1 MSATRPRF
9 RDLMTNARRDI
20 RASLPMIA
28 KENASIVDL
37 WATIL
42 ALSECRFEIRGHDN
56 DVLAQLICKPAVT
69 GFAMA
74 AQLIAH
80 YSQQISEPLKAA
92 NARADLGVDRWI
104 NGNGFL
110 PIVTRLIERGSS
122 LQSVTGVA
130 QRISVAAKGLEENLR
145 ALAGEHF
152 IYIIERD
159 LGCRFRHHS
168 GVLNR
173 VGCWALAPHL
183 VGQPKRGAV
192 ISRRRQALDLYGAV
206 CLALLDPD
214 ITKLIDRG
222 LPLSARLA
230 AHLSLTEAQLRTLLN
245 ARGAADVMEAGTD
258 VRSVV
263 DVLLL
268 HEVPLHEWPKGP
280 DWNSGVWRATTT
292 ACLFRPDYVAGK
304 AENRDAIAALCEDLL
319 APIAVSRAQAANLSD
334 HPIVRNF
341 VQTIAL
347 PTAVSRDAQS
357 RIFLRALREA
367 VIGPRKIKSFHEGVE
382 RWHRRAATIAA
393 ARHEKRTNKPG
404 WPALCGSWHSDDH
417 SHSIVPLTSA
427 DALIVEG
434 NALNHCVG
442 GYYSQCRSGGTQ
454 IYSVREGDK
463 RVGTLELLLAN
474 GKGSALTIT
483 VGQFKAHHNGQ
494 PEEHLHGVVRDFLEA
509 LRDGRHPI
517 AHAELAAYR
526 KRMQQEGDHIWPR
539 DGLSLE
545 HARQVWPFYQP
556 MLPRPVSATFD
567 EWVAATGLETAFDRM
582 IRHIAGSTAAVARPD
597 LAQSPR

>member
-1 MSATRPRF
+1 MSAQRPQF
-9 RDLMTNARRDI
+9 RDLTANAHRDI
-20 RASLPMIA
+20 KASLPMIA
-28 KENASIVDL
+28 KEDNSIVDL

-42 ALSECRFEIRGHDN
+42 ALGECRFEIRAHDN
-56 DVLAQLICKPAVT
+56 DVSAKLLCEPAVT

-74 AQLIAH
+74 AQLIDH
-80 YSQQISEPLKAA
+80 YSQQISAPLKAS
-92 NARADLGVDRWI
+92 NARADLSVDRWI

-110 PIVTRLIERGSS
+110 SIITRLIERGAS

-130 QRISVAAKGLEENLR
+130 QRISVAAKELEEQLR

-152 IYIIERD
+152 NYIIERD
-159 LGCRFRHHS
+159 LGCRFRYHS

-183 VGQPKRGAV
+183 VGQPERGTV
-192 ISRRRQALDLYGAV
+192 INRRRQALDLYGAV

-214 ITKLIDRG
+214 ITQLIDGG
-222 LPLSARLA
+222 LPLSAGLA

-280 DWNSGVWRATTT
+280 DWNSGTWRSATTGS
-292 ACLFRPDYVAGK
+292 LFRPDYLVGK
-304 AENRDAIAALCEDLL
+304 AENRDAIAGLCEDLL
-319 APIAVSRAQAANLSD
+319 APIAVNRAKAANLSD

-341 VQTIAL
+341 VQNIAL

-357 RIFLRALREA
+357 REFLRALREA
-367 VIGPRKIKSFHEGVE
+367 VIGPRKIRSFHEGVE

-393 ARHEKRTNKPG
+393 ARHERRTNKPG
-404 WPALCGSWHSDDH
+404 WPALCASWHADDH
-417 SHSIVPLTSA
+417 SHRIVPLTSA
-427 DALIVEG
+427 DALIAEG

-442 GYYSQCRSGGTQ
+442 GYYTQCRSGGTQ
-454 IYSVREGDK
+454 IFSVREGDK
-463 RVGTLELLLAN
+463 RVATLELLLAN

-494 PEEHLHGVVRDFLEA
+494 PSEHLHGIVRDFLKA
-509 LRDGRHPI
+509 LRDGRHPV
-517 AHAELAAYR
+517 AHGEIAAYR
-526 KRMQQEGDHIWPR
+526 KQMQQEGDHIWPR
-539 DGLSLE
+539 DTLSLV

-556 MLPRPVSATFD
+556 MLPRPVPATFD
-567 EWVAATGLETAFDRM
+567 EWVAATGLEAAFDRM
-582 IRHIAGSTAAVARPD
+582 IRHIADGTPALPRSN
-597 LAQSPR
+597 LAQSLR

>member
-1 MSATRPRF
+1 MSCMKPQF
-9 RDLMTNARRDI
+9 SDLMANAHLEI
-20 RASLPMIA
+20 RASLPIIA
-28 KENASIVDL
+28 EEDASIVDL

-42 ALSECRFEIRGHDN
+42 ALDECRFEILGHDN
-56 DVLAQLICKPAVT
+56 EVSAKLICEPAVT
-69 GFAMA
+69 GFAVA
-74 AQLIAH
+74 AQLIDH
-80 YSQQISEPLKAA
+80 YSQQICAPLKAA
-92 NARADLGVDRWI
+92 NARADLSVNRWI

-110 PIVTRLIERGSS
+110 SIITRLIERSAS
-122 LQSVTGVA
+122 LQSVTGIA
-130 QRISVAAKGLEENLR
+130 QRISVAAKKLEEQLR
-145 ALAGEHF
+145 SLTSEHF
-152 IYIIERD
+152 NDVIERD
-159 LGCRFRHHS
+159 LGCQFRHHS
-168 GVLNR
+168 GVLNG

-183 VGQPKRGAV
+183 VGQPERATV

-214 ITKLIDRG
+214 ITKLIDGG

-230 AHLSLTEAQLRTLLN
+230 EHLSLTEAQLRTLLN

-258 VRSVV
+258 VRSII

-268 HEVPLHEWPKGP
+268 HEVPLNEWPKGP
-280 DWNSGVWRATTT
+280 DWNSSIWRSSTTVS
-292 ACLFRPDYVAGK
+292 LFRPDYLARK

-319 APIAVSRAQAANLSD
+319 APIAVSRAKAANLSD

-341 VQTIAL
+341 VQNIGL
-347 PTAVSRDAQS
+347 PTTVSRDAQS
-357 RIFLRALREA
+357 RQFLRTLREA
-367 VIGPRKIKSFHEGVE
+367 VIGPRKIRSFHEGVE

-393 ARHEKRTNKPG
+393 ARHERRTNKPG
-404 WPALCGSWHSDDH
+404 WPALCASWRAHDH

-442 GYYSQCRSGGTQ
+442 GYYTQCRSGGTQ
-454 IYSVREGDK
+454 IFSVREGDK
-463 RVGTLELLLAN
+463 RVATLELLLAN

-494 PEEHLHGVVRDFLEA
+494 PSEHLHGIVRDFLEA

-517 AHAELAAYR
+517 AHAEIATYR

-539 DGLSLE
+539 DTLSLD
-545 HARQVWPFYQP
+545 HARKIWAFYQP
-556 MLPRPVSATFD
+556 MLPRPVPATFD
-567 EWVAATGLETAFDRM
+567 EWVTATGLETAFDRM
-582 IRHIAGSTAAVARPD
+582 IRHIAGSTPALARPN
-597 LAQSPR
+597 LAQSQR